1 MTLGLLIIATT
12 NITIADV
19 ARLGNFVRSITIIII
34 SLSLLSRPG
43 GWCSCILS
51 WWGERQW
58 RKIQDGSPH
67 FQLSSLGSST
77 EIFFLPTIAFG
88 SIISNTLNS
97 MMASSG
103 TLMLK
108 EASSDQVG
116 LNPLFGTCR
125 WSWWQWTVYWSM
137 IIDDQWSLI
146 ITKIRVPLTAL
157 DCQDW
162 ASQGWPRTRIFT
174 KGWIMSPAC
183 WWSYTYIITRVWSST
198 IYSTSEALSRGLP
211 NLPADRESLEDV
223 GPRWVGC
230 WAVSPG
236 IDISYIYIQ

>member
-1 MTLGLLIIATT
+1 MLP
-12 NITIADV
+12 
-19 ARLGNFVRSITIIII
+19 RLGNFVRSITIIII
-34 SLSLLSRPG
+34 CLDLEGDVPVSFPDEGKGNEERSKM
-43 GWCSCILS
+43 ILGTS
-51 WWGERQW
+51 NCL
-58 RKIQDGSPH
+58 PLAL
-67 FQLSSLGSST
+67 QLKY
-77 EIFFLPTIAFG
+77 FFLPTIAFG

-116 LNPLFGTCR
+116 LNPLFGTCP
-125 WSWWQWTVYWSM
+125 WSWWQWTVYWLM
-137 IIDDQWSLI
+137 IFDDQWSLI

-157 DCQDW
+157 DYQDW

-183 WWSYTYIITRVWSST
+183 WWSYSWVWSSTIYSKSCSTIYYAGDHIVTTRVWSST
-198 IYSTSEALSRGLP
+198 IYSTSEVKSRFA
-211 NLPADRESLEDV
+211 NLPADRKSLEDV

-230 WAVSPG
+230 WGGSPG
-236 IDISYIYIQ
+236 IDI